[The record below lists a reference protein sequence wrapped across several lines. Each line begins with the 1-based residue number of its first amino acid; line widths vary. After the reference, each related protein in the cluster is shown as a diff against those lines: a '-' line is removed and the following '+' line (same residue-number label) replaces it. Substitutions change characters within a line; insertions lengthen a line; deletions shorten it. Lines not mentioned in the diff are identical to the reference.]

1 MNKNFANTRLMIRAW
16 VILLPAFFAALMISP
31 AMALTGNFK
40 VAIVLP
46 GVITDKSFNQ
56 AGYEGVRRAADQLGI
71 EFAYSEKTAQPDQP
85 EALAD
90 YARRGY
96 DIVIG
101 HGGEFQES
109 VERVARRF
117 PDTQFIIVNGVR
129 AGGNIAVMSF
139 DFAALGY
146 VTGYLAGKVSESGKG
161 GYIGAQKLKFY
172 VELGQGFAKGFMDA
186 RPDGQV
192 LTTWTNDWDDVAKGK
207 EAALNQ
213 ISQGADIIFPS
224 MDNAVIGSLQGV
236 REKGKKA
243 IGIYYDAILD
253 WPDTVIQSAIFDMR
267 SALVTL
273 LTIARNGKLE
283 GKPYIYGL
291 ETPEA
296 ARIGSYH
303 RSVSADLRSEIA
315 GLIKKINAKEIH
327 TH

>member
-1 MNKNFANTRLMIRAW
+1 MMMKLWRMVCLQ
-16 VILLPAFFAALMISP
+16 LAFV
-31 AMALTGNFK
+31 ALTLTVPLSLAQAEDFK

-56 AGYEGVRRAADQLGI
+56 AGYEGVQRAAEELGI
-71 EFAYSEKTAQPDQP
+71 EVAYSEKTAQPDQP

-96 DIVIG
+96 DVVIG

-109 VERVARRF
+109 VDRVAKRF
-117 PDTQFIIVNGVR
+117 ADTQFIIVNGTEP
-129 AGGNIAVMSF
+129 GGNVATMSF
-139 DFAALGY
+139 DFPGLGY
-146 VTGYLAGKVSESGKG
+146 VMGYVSGKVSETGKG

-172 VELGQGFAKGFMDA
+172 VQLGEGFTKGFMDA
-186 RPDGQV
+186 RPDGEV
-192 LTTWTNDWDDVAKGK
+192 YTAWTNDWDDVAKGK

-213 ISQGADIIFPS
+213 ISQGADVIFPS

-236 REKGKKA
+236 KEKGKKA
-243 IGIYYDAILD
+243 IGIYYDAIAD

-267 SALVTL
+267 SALVTV
-273 LTIARNGKLE
+273 LTTAKEGQLE
-283 GKPYIYGL
+283 GKSYVYGL
-291 ETPEA
+291 ETSDA

-303 RSVSADLRSEIA
+303 SSVPESVQTEAAELIEKIKAGEIQ
-315 GLIKKINAKEIH
+315 

>member
-1 MNKNFANTRLMIRAW
+1 MNKSFDNIWLLMRAW
-16 VILLPAFFAALMISP
+16 VILLPILVAAWMISP
-31 AMALTGNFK
+31 AMALTEDFK

-56 AGYEGVRRAADQLGI
+56 AGYEGVQRAADELDI

-117 PDTQFIIVNGVR
+117 PDTQFIIVNGVK
-129 AGGNIAVMSF
+129 AGGNVAVMSF
-139 DFAALGY
+139 DFPALGY
-146 VTGYLAGKVSESGKG
+146 VMGYLAGKVSESGKG

-172 VELGQGFAKGFMDA
+172 VELGEGFARGFMDA

-192 LTTWTNDWDDVAKGK
+192 FTTWTNDWDDVAKGK

-236 REKGKKA
+236 KEKGKKA

-273 LTIARNGKLE
+273 LSIAKSGRLE

-303 RSVSADLRSEIA
+303 GSVPTDLRDEIA
-315 GLIKKINAKEIH
+315 GLIKKINANEIQ

>member
-1 MNKNFANTRLMIRAW
+1 MLRRLFRTSGL
-16 VILLPAFFAALMISP
+16 LLPLLLV
-31 AMALTGNFK
+31 ALTLTLGPARAGDFK

-56 AGYEGVRRAADQLGI
+56 AGYEGVARAAKELDI

-96 DIVIG
+96 DVVIG

-109 VERVARRF
+109 VDRVARRF
-117 PDTQFIIVNGVR
+117 PDTQFIIVNGTK
-129 AGGNIAVMSF
+129 AGGNVAAMSF
-139 DFAALGY
+139 DFPALGY
-146 VTGYLAGKVSESGKG
+146 VMGYLSGKVSESGKG

-172 VELGQGFAKGFMDA
+172 VELGEGFAKGFMDA
-186 RPDGQV
+186 RPDGEV
-192 LTTWTNDWDDVAKGK
+192 FTAWTNDWDDVAKGK

-213 ISQGADIIFPS
+213 ISQGADVIFPS

-236 REKGKKA
+236 KEKGKQA
-243 IGIYYDAILD
+243 IGIYYDAIVD
-253 WPDTVIQSAIFDMR
+253 WPETVIQSAIFDMR
-267 SALVTL
+267 SALVTV
-273 LTIARNGKLE
+273 LTTAKQGNLE
-283 GKPYIYGL
+283 GKAYVYGL

-303 RSVSADLRSEIA
+303 GVVPADLQGEIA
-315 GLIKKINAKEIH
+315 ALIEKIKAGQIQ

>member
-1 MNKNFANTRLMIRAW
+1 MNKSFDNIWLLMRAW
-16 VILLPAFFAALMISP
+16 VILLPILVAAWMISP
-31 AMALTGNFK
+31 AMALAEDFK

-56 AGYEGVRRAADQLGI
+56 AGYEGVQRAADELDI

-101 HGGEFQES
+101 HGGEFQDS

-129 AGGNIAVMSF
+129 AGGNVAVMSF
-139 DFAALGY
+139 DFPALGY

-172 VELGQGFAKGFMDA
+172 VELGEGFARGFMDA

-192 LTTWTNDWDDVAKGK
+192 FTTWTNDWDDVAKGK

-236 REKGKKA
+236 KEKGKKA

-273 LTIARNGKLE
+273 LSIAKNGKLE

-303 RSVSADLRSEIA
+303 SSVPTDLRDEIA
-315 GLIKKINAKEIH
+315 GLIKKINANEIQ